1 LSAEELQDIYEGK
14 EVIDSQLIVLSRI
27 LGKSVEELTEVRDGL
42 KQADQ
47 NRGRGIIFPLDPT

>member
-27 LGKSVEELTEVRDGL
+27 LGKSVEELTEIRDGL
-42 KQADQ
+42 KQAD
-47 NRGRGIIFPLDPT
+47 